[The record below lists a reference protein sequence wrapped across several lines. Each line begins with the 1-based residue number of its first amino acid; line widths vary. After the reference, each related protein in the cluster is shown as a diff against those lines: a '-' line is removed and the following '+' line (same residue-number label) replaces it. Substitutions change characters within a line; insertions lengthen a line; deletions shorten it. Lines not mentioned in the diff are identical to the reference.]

1 MGRPGVSWAKR
12 HGVLL
17 AVGRG
22 VSYREAAAGCGVSV
36 ATVVRLVGEH
46 GLMCDQERRPRE
58 GSLTLAERVEIE
70 VGVRSGVS
78 LAAVGRRIGRPRQ
91 TISAEVA
98 RHGGRRRYRAVRAQD
113 AADWAARRSR
123 PTWVQTRPEVWDRVQ
138 ELLRMWWSPE
148 QIAVGLRVEHPDDRY
163 WWVSHES
170 IYRAIYVQAKGTLKA
185 ELVAGLRRHRSHRKP
200 RDRSSAPR
208 REVIPNPV
216 PISQRPPEADDR
228 AVPGHWEGDLITG
241 KGNRSFVATLV
252 ERSTRFG
259 MLVKVDSKDATHV
272 ADRLARAARRLP
284 AHLTKSLTWDRGR
297 EMTGHQAFTMASGV
311 EVFFCDPQSPWQRG
325 SNENWNGLVRQYLP
339 KGTDLSVHSQQDL
352 DKMAASLNGRPRET
366 LGWKTPAEAFREL
379 VTTTT

>member
-1 MGRPGVSWAKR
+1 M
-12 HGVLL
+12 
-17 AVGRG
+17 
-22 VSYREAAAGCGVSV
+22 
-36 ATVVRLVGEH
+36 
-46 GLMCDQERRPRE
+46 
-58 GSLTLAERVEIE
+58 
-70 VGVRSGVS
+70 
-78 LAAVGRRIGRPRQ
+78 
-91 TISAEVA
+91 
-98 RHGGRRRYRAVRAQD
+98 
-113 AADWAARRSR
+113 
-123 PTWVQTRPEVWDRVQ
+123 
-138 ELLRMWWSPE
+138 
-148 QIAVGLRVEHPDDRY
+148 
-163 WWVSHES
+163 
-170 IYRAIYVQAKGTLKA
+170 
-185 ELVAGLRRHRSHRKP
+185 
-200 RDRSSAPR
+200 
-208 REVIPNPV
+208 
-216 PISQRPPEADDR
+216 
-228 AVPGHWEGDLITG
+228 PGHWEGDLITG

-352 DKMAASLNGRPRET
+352 DKMAASLNGQPRET

>member
-1 MGRPGVSWAKR
+1 
-12 HGVLL
+12 
-17 AVGRG
+17 
-22 VSYREAAAGCGVSV
+22 
-36 ATVVRLVGEH
+36 
-46 GLMCDQERRPRE
+46 
-58 GSLTLAERVEIE
+58 
-70 VGVRSGVS
+70 
-78 LAAVGRRIGRPRQ
+78 
-91 TISAEVA
+91 
-98 RHGGRRRYRAVRAQD
+98 
-113 AADWAARRSR
+113 
-123 PTWVQTRPEVWDRVQ
+123 VQTRPEVWDRVQ